1 VSTAAHTPGPERARE
16 VRRVLNV
23 VLGVSLVLVAGKTA
37 AGVASGSL
45 AVLGGAFDS
54 GLDVMTTLVAIVL
67 ARVAAQEP
75 DELHPY
81 GHEKFEALGALA
93 MVAFLSISVFELVRT
108 AIERLRHGGEERVDT
123 WLGAAVMGASLV
135 VGVAASEYER
145 RKGRRL
151 GSELLLADAAHLRA
165 DVFVTLAVLVGL
177 ILVRFGWHGADAWTA
192 LVVAVLILRTGWEIL
207 RAAVPVLVDERAVEP
222 AEILRIAR
230 GTHGVESAYD
240 VRSRGRQGA
249 RFAELTIVVPSEMG
263 LEDAHE
269 VSDAVEQAVRE
280 RLGARHVVVHV
291 EPRSAAP
298 AEVAEV
304 PGRAEEAP

>member
-1 VSTAAHTPGPERARE
+1 MSTALHSPGPERARE

-23 VLGVSLVLVAGKTA
+23 VLGVSLVLVIGKTA
-37 AGVASGSL
+37 AGIASGSL

-67 ARVAAQEP
+67 ARVASQEP

-93 MVAFLSISVFELVRT
+93 MVAFLSISVFELVRS
-108 AIERLRHGGEERVDT
+108 AIERLLHGGEEQVDT
-123 WLGAAVMGASLV
+123 WLGAAVMGASLFI
-135 VGVAASEYER
+135 GVIASEYER
-145 RKGRRL
+145 RKARQL
-151 GSELLLADAAHLRA
+151 GSELLMADAAHLRA
-165 DVFVTLAVLVGL
+165 DVFVTLAVLAGL
-177 ILVRFGWHGADAWTA
+177 VLVRFGWRGADAWTA

-222 AEILRIAR
+222 AEILRIAQ

-298 AEVAEV
+298 AEVA
-304 PGRAEEAP
+304 GEEAP

>member
-1 VSTAAHTPGPERARE
+1 MAPGPERARE

-23 VLGVSLVLVAGKTA
+23 VLGVSLILVAGKTA
-37 AGVASGSL
+37 AGVISGSL

-67 ARVAAQEP
+67 ARIAAQEP

-108 AIERLRHGGEERVDT
+108 AIERLRHGGEEQVDT

-135 VGVAASEYER
+135 VGVIASEYER
-145 RKGRRL
+145 RKGREL

-177 ILVRFGWHGADAWTA
+177 VLVRYGWRGADAWTA

-222 AEILRIAR
+222 SEILRIAQ
-230 GTHGVESAYD
+230 GTTGVESAYD

-249 RFAELTIVVPSEMG
+249 RFAELTIVVPTEMG

-280 RLGARHVVVHV
+280 RLGARHVVVHI

-298 AEVAEV
+298 DKVAGEQ
-304 PGRAEEAP
+304 P